1 MPAWF
6 ENAKL
11 YISPIDPD
19 GADQRIYDL
28 LLISRSVNK
37 FMDTVHIEGDQTAMS
52 IIEQTHK
59 WFFEFCDWRLLQPK
73 SGDFET
79 LNIQPGRRKAQLG
92 RSGSR
97 WHGGDCYAS
106 NRGSVCSG
114 LAATG
119 HRAF

>member
-1 MPAWF
+1 MINTSSSMPAWF

-79 LNIQPGRRKAQLG
+79 LRRTALRLAGLSVQ
-92 RSGSR
+92 
-97 WHGGDCYAS
+97 
-106 NRGSVCSG
+106 RGI
-114 LAATG
+114 
-119 HRAF
+119 R